1 MKMLLPQQHRK
12 GREGLLL
19 PPTPQCP
26 AMTALMEFGW
36 KLAARDTCEGQ
47 CPVLSE
53 QGKGHSNWA
62 KNQHMY
68 PADAVD

>member
-36 KLAARDTCEGQ
+36 KLAAGTPVRASALCYQSREKDIAIGPRTNTCILLMQ
-47 CPVLSE
+47 
-53 QGKGHSNWA
+53 
-62 KNQHMY
+62 
-68 PADAVD
+68 